1 VKRLTISTVVAL
13 VLGAA
18 RVAGAADLLVLPAPR
33 QGYYVS
39 VGGAGVL
46 GRAQDDK
53 RHLTLDYPGGT
64 LSMHFGQLITERFGA
79 GLHME
84 YGAAKHDRRSAGL
97 AGIGFESQVVAVDT
111 LALHLEAGVGYF
123 QTVNLDDKTE
133 PSRGTG
139 GAYYGAGL
147 TYDLFLTSPGRS
159 GGWALTP
166 GLYAKYLPGDHYRTV
181 VLWAGLSL
189 SWWSGLPRQAL
200 ELPPDQAFTP

>member
-1 VKRLTISTVVAL
+1 MRLTTLAVITAVV
-13 VLGAA
+13 GAG
-18 RVAGAADLLVLPAPR
+18 RVAAAADLVPPAPR
-33 QGYYVS
+33 QGYYIS
-39 VGGAGVL
+39 VGGAGII

-53 RHLTLDYPGGT
+53 RHLKLDYPGGT

-84 YGAAKHDRRSAGL
+84 YGAAKDARRM
-97 AGIGFESQVVAVDT
+97 AGIAGMGFEGQAVVVDT

-123 QTVNLDDKTE
+123 QTVNLDDKSE

-147 TYDLFLTSPGRS
+147 TYDLFFTKPGRS

-166 GLYAKYLPGDHYRTV
+166 GLYVKYLPGDRYRAV
-181 VLWAGLSL
+181 VLWAGLEL
-189 SWWSGLPRQAL
+189 SWWSGLPQQAL
-200 ELPPDQAFTP
+200 ELPPDQAFAP